1 MTTMTISPM
10 QREYVTRK
18 EFDGL
23 KTHVDEGFDM
33 TNKHIYNLEKHMDNK
48 FINLE
53 TKMDGKFAGL
63 KTLMMEGFG
72 KMEEYVDNSN
82 KETAQK
88 VTEKI
93 TAHID
98 LVKTEIINQ
107 INYKK

>member
-1 MTTMTISPM
+1 MTISPM

-18 EFDGL
+18 EFEGF
-23 KTHVDEGFDM
+23 KSHMDEGFDM
-33 TNKHIYNLEKHMDNK
+33 TNKHIDNLEIHMNGK
-48 FINLE
+48 FTNLE
-53 TKMDGKFAGL
+53 TKIDGKFADL

-107 INYKK
+107 INYKKNE